1 MAVTSKTGYRICPFI
16 YGTLNLLSGLSFLC
30 CNTST
35 PPQTNT
41 KAKRVPILVKE
52 STSPRFRNKAGT
64 ATTNPVRLAADY
76 LNLTLEELVDRVTDT
91 LMQEK
96 LLKDIHKLAGSVPRQ
111 VESSEK

>member
-1 MAVTSKTGYRICPFI
+1 MAKTSKT
-16 YGTLNLLSGLSFLC
+16 S
-30 CNTST
+30 
-35 PPQTNT
+35 
-41 KAKRVPILVKE
+41 KA
-52 STSPRFRNKAGT
+52 T
-64 ATTNPVRLAADY
+64 ARLAADY